1 MRDVDTMP
9 IPGDS
14 FGDRFGE
21 FLQHQGGLRA
31 IISDVVLTISVLKIR
46 YPHTKHPNRSP
57 KRIFGIGKWFVVLT
71 HMPSGRSKHPAFS
84 NQYFLVIFVQF
95 WYPDTSKRQRFHS

>member
-1 MRDVDTMP
+1 MRDVDTTP

-46 YPHTKHPNRSP
+46 YPHTKHPSRSP
-57 KRIFGIGKWFVVLT
+57 KPILGIGKWLT
-71 HMPSGRSKHPAFS
+71 SLAHIPSGCSNHPAFS
-84 NQYFLVIFVQF
+84 NQYFLVILPQSRPPEV
-95 WYPDTSKRQRFHS
+95 SKKHRFHS